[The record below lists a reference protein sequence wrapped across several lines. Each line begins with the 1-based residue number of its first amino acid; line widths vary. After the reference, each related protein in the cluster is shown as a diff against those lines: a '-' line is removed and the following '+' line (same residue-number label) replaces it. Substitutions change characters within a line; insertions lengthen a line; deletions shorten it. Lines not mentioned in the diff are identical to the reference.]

1 MGANARGH
9 HEILE
14 EERADIARLVVPPHQ
29 RVDEHDRFAHVHR
42 EALSSVRVLIAV
54 LCRRR
59 MLPQIRPGRRTARI
73 GLHRLRRWPTIGERF
88 EPMSA
93 AQTKVML
100 VDDHS
105 VVRMGF
111 RLLLE
116 GSSDIQVVA
125 EAESGEDAIRRFDEA
140 RPDVVV
146 MDISM
151 PGIGGLEAIRRILA
165 REPAARIL
173 VLSAHEDAMHARRV
187 LEAGAAGYLTKRS
200 AAEAL
205 MQAIRQVGHGKTF
218 LEPEIAQELAIRQ
231 LSGGRDPVD
240 TLSEKEFKVFLALA
254 EGQSVQAIAEVM
266 SLSPRT
272 VGTHL
277 YNIKQKLGASNS
289 AELALIAVRAG
300 LLTP

>member
-1 MGANARGH
+1 
-9 HEILE
+9 
-14 EERADIARLVVPPHQ
+14 
-29 RVDEHDRFAHVHR
+29 
-42 EALSSVRVLIAV
+42 
-54 LCRRR
+54 
-59 MLPQIRPGRRTARI
+59 
-73 GLHRLRRWPTIGERF
+73 
-88 EPMSA
+88 
-93 AQTKVML
+93 ML
-100 VDDHS
+100 VDDHA

-116 GSSDIQVVA
+116 AAPDMRVVA
-125 EAESGEDAIRRFDEA
+125 EADSGEEALRRIDEA
-140 RPDVVV
+140 RAEVVV

-151 PGIGGLEAIRRILA
+151 PGIGGLEAVRRILA
-165 REPAARIL
+165 KEPAARIL

-187 LEAGAAGYLTKRS
+187 LKAGAAGYLTKRA

-205 MQAIRQVGHGKTF
+205 IQAIREVRQGKTF
-218 LEPEIAQELAIRQ
+218 LEPQIAQELALRRGAGADEP
-231 LSGGRDPVD
+231 LD

-254 EGQSVQAIAEVM
+254 GGQSVQDIAEVM

-289 AELALIAVRAG
+289 AELALIAMRAG